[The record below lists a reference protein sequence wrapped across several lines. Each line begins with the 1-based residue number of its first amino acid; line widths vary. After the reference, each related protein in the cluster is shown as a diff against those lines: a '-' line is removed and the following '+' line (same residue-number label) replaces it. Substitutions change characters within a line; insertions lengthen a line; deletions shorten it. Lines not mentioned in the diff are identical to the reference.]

1 MKANIIKITID
12 HQSQKVEVLTKDK
25 DVDSVLMIIWF
36 RLNGVHF
43 EASVNK
49 HRCIDTLT
57 IYVNTDIF
65 DIDYNELIDYCSTVR
80 NLMITFGVTCHCG
93 EIIRFHESVSD
104 ICHKRGVIRNKTES
118 SITQKY
124 HIISGFSG
132 RIALIDSDVKY
143 PVTDARTMK
152 LHEIINDS
160 KCHDKFVFEYMII
173 KQNRYLLNLIIRSDS
188 LRNSNISEM
197 LKKLN
202 CATEYLGYSPEAYS
216 RINNIVEYY
225 INKEDKYEE

>member
-118 SITQKY
+118 ATSSFFRSLVMVPVAIFKSFRNVAGDISSSIN
-124 HIISGFSG
+124 
-132 RIALIDSDVKY
+132 RIHNFL
-143 PVTDARTMK
+143 
-152 LHEIINDS
+152 
-160 KCHDKFVFEYMII
+160 
-173 KQNRYLLNLIIRSDS
+173 
-188 LRNSNISEM
+188 
-197 LKKLN
+197 
-202 CATEYLGYSPEAYS
+202 
-216 RINNIVEYY
+216 
-225 INKEDKYEE
+225 